1 MKGGFD
7 HCHVLDGVLEGEG
20 NISVFLNSFRA
31 VSGRNAE
38 SSRGLPSLARND
50 LSETDGSGAENSP
63 PELVGHVG
71 NDKADHVFWKNN
83 HILAAASGFGAI
95 LGGMIFSF
103 RQR

>member
-1 MKGGFD
+1 
-7 HCHVLDGVLEGEG
+7 
-20 NISVFLNSFRA
+20 
-31 VSGRNAE
+31 
-38 SSRGLPSLARND
+38 
-50 LSETDGSGAENSP
+50 
-63 PELVGHVG
+63 VG